1 MKNKMLN
8 AKGVGEDKER
18 WLTPEEI
25 EAKQQRGERLR
36 FFDARHESEYA
47 AGTLPGAE
55 TLAQTAIMF
64 NRDAYAIRTLI
75 DDLLSG
81 ADGASDLVF
90 FANTGRAGGSMPA
103 GRDVYV
109 IAFLHRLGL
118 PLVRMSRLSGG
129 LRGWHASGRPTPK
142 PSTRSR
148 WRPGERSILPV
159 DDWDGLLATAALSP
173 LRERLRPLLDERSCC
188 VGTTLS
194 ACVSI
199 FSKEQRPGLL
209 SHLKEAGLA
218 LADRQALC
226 NVIAKGIRNGRLT
239 AEEEEPRFRFRQPT
253 RNGRLTAE
261 EEPRFR
267 FRQPVLGIAAT
278 PPSTV
283 VRRSSPAWNPSDDA
297 AAWRTT
303 RQAKV
308 SAKSADANASAA
320 AATSDDTWIPTG
332 TARTSS
338 EDSTWRSSAH
348 GSIRGSA
355 VVGTRGSAAELTWRW
370 AATSTASERAR
381 DSSRTASTEHRH
393 QLKWNSRYLT
403 LAKEIA
409 QNAASRRTSDDGHSR
424 AHAGSCSYGPTWA
437 YGPT

>member
-1 MKNKMLN
+1 MV
-8 AKGVGEDKER
+8 GVGYVKGIGEDEER

-55 TLAQTAIMF
+55 SLAQTAIMF
-64 NRDAYAIRTLI
+64 NRDAIRTLI

-81 ADGASDLVF
+81 AGGASDLVF
-90 FANTGRAGGSMPA
+90 FANTGGAGGSMSA

-109 IAFLHRLGL
+109 IAFLRRLGL
-118 PLVRMSRLSGG
+118 PLARMSRLSGG

-148 WRPGERSILPV
+148 WRPGERSFLPV
-159 DDWDGLLATAALSP
+159 DEWDGLLGTAALSP
-173 LRERLRPLLDERSCC
+173 LRERLRPLLDDRSCC

-209 SHLKEAGLA
+209 SHLKDAGLA
-218 LADRQALC
+218 LADRQVLC
-226 NVIAKGIRNGRLT
+226 NVIAKAITDGRLT
-239 AEEEEPRFRFRQPT
+239 TEEEP
-253 RNGRLTAE
+253 L
-261 EEPRFR
+261 FR
-267 FRQPVLGIAAT
+267 FRQPVRGNASA
-278 PPSTV
+278 PPSAV

-332 TARTSS
+332 TARTAS
-338 EDSTWRSSAH
+338 EDSPWRTAASSRRRAGSTAH
-348 GSIRGSA
+348 GSLRGSA

-370 AATSTASERAR
+370 AATSTASEPAR
-381 DSSRTASTEHRH
+381 DSSRTAIAEHRRH

-409 QNAASRRTSDDGHSR
+409 QNATSRRTTDDGHSR
-424 AHAGSCSYGPTWA
+424 THAGSCSYGPTWA

>member
-1 MKNKMLN
+1 MV
-8 AKGVGEDKER
+8 GVGYGKGIGEDEER
-18 WLTPEEI
+18 WLTPEEV

-55 TLAQTAIMF
+55 SLAQTAIMF
-64 NRDAYAIRTLI
+64 NRDAIRTLI

-81 ADGASDLVF
+81 AGGASDLVF
-90 FANTGRAGGSMPA
+90 FANTGGAGGSMSA

-109 IAFLHRLGL
+109 IAFLRRLGL
-118 PLVRMSRLSGG
+118 PLARMSRLSGG

-148 WRPGERSILPV
+148 WRPGERSFLPV
-159 DDWDGLLATAALSP
+159 DEWDGLLATAALSP
-173 LRERLRPLLDERSCC
+173 LRERLRPLLDDRSCC

-209 SHLKEAGLA
+209 SHLKDAGLA
-218 LADRQALC
+218 LADRQVLC
-226 NVIAKGIRNGRLT
+226 NVIAKAITNGRLT
-239 AEEEEPRFRFRQPT
+239 TEEEP
-253 RNGRLTAE
+253 LL
-261 EEPRFR
+261 R
-267 FRQPVLGIAAT
+267 FRQPVRGNASA
-278 PPSTV
+278 PPSAV
-283 VRRSSPAWNPSDDA
+283 VRRSSPAWNLSHDA

>member
-1 MKNKMLN
+1 MV
-8 AKGVGEDKER
+8 GVGYGKGIGEDEER

-55 TLAQTAIMF
+55 SLAQTAIMF
-64 NRDAYAIRTLI
+64 NRDAIRTLI

-81 ADGASDLVF
+81 AGGASDLVF
-90 FANTGRAGGSMPA
+90 FANTGGAGGSMSA

-109 IAFLHRLGL
+109 IAFLRRLGL
-118 PLVRMSRLSGG
+118 PLARMSRLSGG

-148 WRPGERSILPV
+148 WRPGERSFLPV
-159 DDWDGLLATAALSP
+159 DEWDGLLGTAALSP
-173 LRERLRPLLDERSCC
+173 LRERLRPLLDDRSCC

-209 SHLKEAGLA
+209 SHLKDAGLA
-218 LADRQALC
+218 LADRQMLC
-226 NVIAKGIRNGRLT
+226 NVIAKAITNGRLT
-239 AEEEEPRFRFRQPT
+239 TEEEP
-253 RNGRLTAE
+253 LL
-261 EEPRFR
+261 R
-267 FRQPVLGIAAT
+267 FRQPVRGNASA
-278 PPSTV
+278 PPSAV

-332 TARTSS
+332 TARTAS
-338 EDSTWRSSAH
+338 EDSPWRTAASSRRRA
-348 GSIRGSA
+348 GSTPRGSLRGSA

-370 AATSTASERAR
+370 AATSTASEPAR
-381 DSSRTASTEHRH
+381 DSSRTAIAEHRRH

-409 QNAASRRTSDDGHSR
+409 QNATSRRTTDDGHSR
-424 AHAGSCSYGPTWA
+424 THAGSCSYGPTWA

>member
-1 MKNKMLN
+1 MV
-8 AKGVGEDKER
+8 GVGYGKGIGEDEER

-55 TLAQTAIMF
+55 SLAQTAIMF
-64 NRDAYAIRTLI
+64 NRDAIRTLI

-81 ADGASDLVF
+81 AGGASDLVF
-90 FANTGRAGGSMPA
+90 FANTGGAGGSMSA

-109 IAFLHRLGL
+109 IAFLRRLGL
-118 PLVRMSRLSGG
+118 PLARMSRLSGG

-148 WRPGERSILPV
+148 WRPGERSFLPV
-159 DDWDGLLATAALSP
+159 DEWDGLLGTAALSP
-173 LRERLRPLLDERSCC
+173 LRERLRPLLDDRSCC

-199 FSKEQRPGLL
+199 FSKEQRPALL
-209 SHLKEAGLA
+209 SHLKDAGLA
-218 LADRQALC
+218 LADRQMLC
-226 NVIAKGIRNGRLT
+226 NVIAKAITNGRLT
-239 AEEEEPRFRFRQPT
+239 TEEEP
-253 RNGRLTAE
+253 LL
-261 EEPRFR
+261 R
-267 FRQPVLGIAAT
+267 FRQPVRGNASA
-278 PPSTV
+278 PPSAV

-320 AATSDDTWIPTG
+320 AATSDDTWIPTC
-332 TARTSS
+332 TARTAS
-338 EDSTWRSSAH
+338 EDSPWRTAASSRRRA
-348 GSIRGSA
+348 GSTPRGSTACGSLRGSA

-370 AATSTASERAR
+370 AATSTASEPAR
-381 DSSRTASTEHRH
+381 DSSRTAIA
-393 QLKWNSRYLT
+393 

-409 QNAASRRTSDDGHSR
+409 QNATSRRTTDDGHSR
-424 AHAGSCSYGPTWA
+424 THAGSCSYGPTWA

>member
-1 MKNKMLN
+1 MV
-8 AKGVGEDKER
+8 GVGYGKGIGEDEER

-55 TLAQTAIMF
+55 SLAQTAIMF
-64 NRDAYAIRTLI
+64 NRDAIRTLI

-81 ADGASDLVF
+81 AGGASDLVF
-90 FANTGRAGGSMPA
+90 FANTGGAGGSMSA

-109 IAFLHRLGL
+109 IAFLRRLGL
-118 PLVRMSRLSGG
+118 PLARMSRLSGG

-148 WRPGERSILPV
+148 WRPGERSFLPV
-159 DDWDGLLATAALSP
+159 DEWDGLLGTAALSP
-173 LRERLRPLLDERSCC
+173 LRERLRPLLDDRSCC

-209 SHLKEAGLA
+209 SHLKDAGLA
-218 LADRQALC
+218 LADRQVLC
-226 NVIAKGIRNGRLT
+226 NVIAKAIINGRLT
-239 AEEEEPRFRFRQPT
+239 TEEEP
-253 RNGRLTAE
+253 LL
-261 EEPRFR
+261 R
-267 FRQPVLGIAAT
+267 FRQPVRGNASA
-278 PPSTV
+278 PPSAV
-283 VRRSSPAWNPSDDA
+283 VRRSSPAWNPSDNA

-332 TARTSS
+332 TARTAS
-338 EDSTWRSSAH
+338 EDSPWRTAASSRRRAGSTAH
-348 GSIRGSA
+348 GSLRGSA

-370 AATSTASERAR
+370 AATSTASEPAR
-381 DSSRTASTEHRH
+381 DSSRTAIAEHGRH

-403 LAKEIA
+403 LAREIA
-409 QNAASRRTSDDGHSR
+409 QNATSRRTTDDGHSR
-424 AHAGSCSYGPTWA
+424 THAGSCSYGPTWA

>member
-1 MKNKMLN
+1 MV
-8 AKGVGEDKER
+8 GVGYGKGIGEDEER

-55 TLAQTAIMF
+55 SLAQTAIMF
-64 NRDAYAIRTLI
+64 NRDAIRTLI

-81 ADGASDLVF
+81 AGGASDLVF
-90 FANTGRAGGSMPA
+90 FANTGGAGGSMSA

-109 IAFLHRLGL
+109 IAFLRRLGL
-118 PLVRMSRLSGG
+118 PLARMSRLSGG

-148 WRPGERSILPV
+148 WRPGERSFLPV
-159 DDWDGLLATAALSP
+159 DEWDGLLGTAALSP
-173 LRERLRPLLDERSCC
+173 LRERLRPLLDDRSCC

-209 SHLKEAGLA
+209 SHLKDAGLA
-218 LADRQALC
+218 LADRQVLC
-226 NVIAKGIRNGRLT
+226 NVIAKAITNGRLT
-239 AEEEEPRFRFRQPT
+239 TEEEP
-253 RNGRLTAE
+253 LS
-261 EEPRFR
+261 R
-267 FRQPVLGIAAT
+267 FRQPVRGNASA
-278 PPSTV
+278 PPSAV
-283 VRRSSPAWNPSDDA
+283 VRRSSPAWNLSHDA

>member
-1 MKNKMLN
+1 MV
-8 AKGVGEDKER
+8 GVGYGKGIGEDEER

-55 TLAQTAIMF
+55 SLAQTAIMF
-64 NRDAYAIRTLI
+64 NRDAIRTLI

-81 ADGASDLVF
+81 AGGASDLIF
-90 FANTGRAGGSMPA
+90 FANTGGAGGSMSA

-109 IAFLHRLGL
+109 IAFLRRLGL
-118 PLVRMSRLSGG
+118 PLARMSRLSGG

-148 WRPGERSILPV
+148 WRPGERSFLPV
-159 DDWDGLLATAALSP
+159 DEWDGLLGTAALSP
-173 LRERLRPLLDERSCC
+173 LRERLRPLLDDRSCC

-209 SHLKEAGLA
+209 SHLKDAGLA
-218 LADRQALC
+218 LADRQVLC
-226 NVIAKGIRNGRLT
+226 NVIAKAITNGRLT
-239 AEEEEPRFRFRQPT
+239 TEEEP
-253 RNGRLTAE
+253 LL
-261 EEPRFR
+261 R
-267 FRQPVLGIAAT
+267 FRQPVRGNTSA
-278 PPSTV
+278 PPSAV
-283 VRRSSPAWNPSDDA
+283 VRRSSPAWNPADDA

-332 TARTSS
+332 TARTAS
-338 EDSTWRSSAH
+338 EDSPWRTAASPRRRAGSTAH
-348 GSIRGSA
+348 GSLRGSA

-370 AATSTASERAR
+370 AATSTASEPAR
-381 DSSRTASTEHRH
+381 DSSRTAIAEHRRH

-409 QNAASRRTSDDGHSR
+409 QNATSRRTTDDGHSR
-424 AHAGSCSYGPTWA
+424 THAGSCSYGPTWA

>member
-1 MKNKMLN
+1 MV
-8 AKGVGEDKER
+8 GVGYGKGIGEDEER

-55 TLAQTAIMF
+55 SLAQTAIMF
-64 NRDAYAIRTLI
+64 NRDAIRTLI

-81 ADGASDLVF
+81 AGGASDLVF
-90 FANTGRAGGSMPA
+90 FANTGGAGGSMSA

-109 IAFLHRLGL
+109 IAFLRRLGL
-118 PLVRMSRLSGG
+118 PLARMSRLSGG

-148 WRPGERSILPV
+148 WRPGERSFLPV
-159 DDWDGLLATAALSP
+159 DEWDGLLGTAALSP
-173 LRERLRPLLDERSCC
+173 LRERLRPLLDDRSCC

-209 SHLKEAGLA
+209 SHLKDAGLA
-218 LADRQALC
+218 LADRQVLC
-226 NVIAKGIRNGRLT
+226 NVIAKAITDGRLT
-239 AEEEEPRFRFRQPT
+239 TEEEP
-253 RNGRLTAE
+253 LS
-261 EEPRFR
+261 R
-267 FRQPVLGIAAT
+267 FRQPVRGNASA
-278 PPSTV
+278 PPSAV

-332 TARTSS
+332 TARTAS
-338 EDSTWRSSAH
+338 EDSPWRTAASSRRRAGSTAH
-348 GSIRGSA
+348 GSLRGSA

-370 AATSTASERAR
+370 AATSTASEPAR
-381 DSSRTASTEHRH
+381 DSSRTAIAEHRRH
-393 QLKWNSRYLT
+393 QLNQLKWNSRYLT
-403 LAKEIA
+403 LAREIA
-409 QNAASRRTSDDGHSR
+409 QNATSRRTTDDGHSR
-424 AHAGSCSYGPTWA
+424 THAGSCSYGPTWA

>member
-1 MKNKMLN
+1 MV
-8 AKGVGEDKER
+8 GVGYGKGIGEDEER

-55 TLAQTAIMF
+55 SLAQTAIMF
-64 NRDAYAIRTLI
+64 NRDAIRTLI

-81 ADGASDLVF
+81 AGGASDLVF
-90 FANTGRAGGSMPA
+90 FANTGGAGGSMSA

-109 IAFLHRLGL
+109 IAFLRRLGL
-118 PLVRMSRLSGG
+118 PLARMSRLSGG

-148 WRPGERSILPV
+148 WRPGERSFLPV
-159 DDWDGLLATAALSP
+159 DEWDGLLGTAALSP
-173 LRERLRPLLDERSCC
+173 LRPLLDDRSCC

-209 SHLKEAGLA
+209 SHLKDAGLA
-218 LADRQALC
+218 LADRQVLC
-226 NVIAKGIRNGRLT
+226 NVIAKAITDGRLT
-239 AEEEEPRFRFRQPT
+239 TEEEP
-253 RNGRLTAE
+253 L
-261 EEPRFR
+261 FR
-267 FRQPVLGIAAT
+267 FRQPVRGNASA
-278 PPSTV
+278 PPSAV
-283 VRRSSPAWNPSDDA
+283 VRRSSPAWNPADDA

-332 TARTSS
+332 TARTAS
-338 EDSTWRSSAH
+338 EDSPWRTAASSRRRAASTPRGSTAH
-348 GSIRGSA
+348 GSLRGSA

-370 AATSTASERAR
+370 AATSTASEPAR
-381 DSSRTASTEHRH
+381 DSSRTAIAEHRRH

-409 QNAASRRTSDDGHSR
+409 QNATSRRTTDDGHSR
-424 AHAGSCSYGPTWA
+424 THAGSCSYGPTWA

>member
-1 MKNKMLN
+1 MV
-8 AKGVGEDKER
+8 GVGYGKGIGEDEER

-55 TLAQTAIMF
+55 SLAQTAIMF
-64 NRDAYAIRTLI
+64 NRDAIRTLI

-81 ADGASDLVF
+81 AGGASDLVF
-90 FANTGRAGGSMPA
+90 FANTGGAGGSMSA

-109 IAFLHRLGL
+109 IAFLRRLGL
-118 PLVRMSRLSGG
+118 PLARMSRLSGG

-148 WRPGERSILPV
+148 WRPGERSFLPV
-159 DDWDGLLATAALSP
+159 DEWDGLLGTAALSP
-173 LRERLRPLLDERSCC
+173 LRERLRPLLDDRSCC

-209 SHLKEAGLA
+209 SHLKDAGLA
-218 LADRQALC
+218 LADRQVLC
-226 NVIAKGIRNGRLT
+226 NVIAKAIINGRLT
-239 AEEEEPRFRFRQPT
+239 TEEEP
-253 RNGRLTAE
+253 LL
-261 EEPRFR
+261 R
-267 FRQPVLGIAAT
+267 FRQPVRGNASA
-278 PPSTV
+278 PPSAV
-283 VRRSSPAWNPSDDA
+283 VRRSSPAWNPADDA

-332 TARTSS
+332 TARTAS
-338 EDSTWRSSAH
+338 EDSPWRTAASSRRRAASTPRGSTAH
-348 GSIRGSA
+348 GSLRGSA

-370 AATSTASERAR
+370 AATSTASEPAR
-381 DSSRTASTEHRH
+381 DSSRTAIAEHRRH

-409 QNAASRRTSDDGHSR
+409 QNATSMRTTDDGHSR
-424 AHAGSCSYGPTWA
+424 THAGSCSYGPTWA